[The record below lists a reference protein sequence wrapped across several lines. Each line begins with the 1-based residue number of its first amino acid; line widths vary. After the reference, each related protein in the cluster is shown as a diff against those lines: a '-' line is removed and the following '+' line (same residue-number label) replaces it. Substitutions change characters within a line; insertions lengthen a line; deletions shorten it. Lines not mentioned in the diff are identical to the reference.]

1 MLFKI
6 TAPFLSFRAHV
17 INELLNGGS
26 LMMAD
31 AVLLVWLIVAE
42 VRSLLSTFRLQLQ
55 PLQTI
60 IFTFV
65 HVGVHAM

>member
-17 INELLNGGS
+17 INELLNGRS

-31 AVLLVWLIVAE
+31 AVLLVWLFAAKN
-42 VRSLLSTFRLQLQ
+42 RSLLSTFGLQLQ
-55 PLQTI
+55 PL
-60 IFTFV
+60 
-65 HVGVHAM
+65 